1 MKTPAEFANHCC
13 SDFPVGLGVQEAIE
27 RIVAEAARQPRQ
39 VLRLPLRQ
47 ALGQVLAE
55 DLLTPFDIPGF
66 DNSAMDGFALRHTD
80 LHPEQPT
87 HLRIVDAV
95 FAGDQPP
102 RPLEAGQC
110 SRIMTGA
117 RVPPGADTVVMKE
130 QVTVEGEEAIFQ
142 PGHQQGS
149 NIRRAGEDLRQGQ
162 VAVAAGTLLSS
173 PQLGVIASLGFPEV
187 PVVRRPRVALFT
199 SGDELRSHGE
209 TRKPGTL
216 FDSNRFSLE
225 AMGRAAGVEVL
236 DLGPIPDTPAQ
247 LAQAMQD
254 AAAMADVVVSSGGV
268 SMGDADYIP
277 SLLDELGEVLF
288 WKMRMKPGHPLLFG
302 RLGQAL
308 YFGLPGNPVS
318 VMACFAHFVQP
329 ALQVLAGG
337 RYQPP
342 LQLTAVLS
350 ENLRSRT
357 GRTEY
362 QRGIFRAIAPGQF
375 EVSST
380 GTQSSGALS
389 SMARA
394 NCFIVLDEDTG
405 RVEAGSTVLIEP
417 FANLVG

>member
-47 ALGQVLAE
+47 ALGHVLAE
-55 DLLTPFDIPGF
+55 DLITPFDIPGF
-66 DNSAMDGFALRHTD
+66 DNSAMDGFALRHAD

-87 HLRIVDAV
+87 RLRIVDAV

-130 QVTVEGEEAIFQ
+130 QVTVAGDNATFQ
-142 PGHQQGS
+142 PGHQPGE

-187 PVVRRPRVALFT
+187 RVFRRPRVALFT

-209 TRKPGTL
+209 SRKPGTL

-225 AMGRAAGVEVL
+225 AMGRTAGVDVL
-236 DLGPIPDTPAQ
+236 DLGPVPDTTEQ
-247 LAQAMQD
+247 LAQAMRD

-337 RYQPP
+337 SYQPP
-342 LQLTAVLS
+342 LQLTATLTD
-350 ENLRSRT
+350 NLRSRS

-362 QRGIFRAIAPGQF
+362 QRGILRQLAPGRF

-405 RVEAGSTVLIEP
+405 SVEAGTEVIIEP